1 MQCTKQ
7 GLAVLWLSVDGL
19 YSYSYWVRHETFVWY
34 WTFEWKSFSC
44 FLCFHKSDVFCL
56 FVFLCVLEVDFFFWN
71 IVDIRGHCP
80 HGLSSMLLFYEDFV
94 ISKLSPTNLPYTTM
108 MTFLVIKSLR
118 NEVWIFM
125 SLLIWP
131 KQIKTEHNFRIT

>member
-44 FLCFHKSDVFCL
+44 FLSFHKSDVFFL
-56 FVFLCVLEVDFFFWN
+56 FFLCVCVRSGFLLLEYS
-71 IVDIRGHCP
+71 RYKGHCP

-131 KQIKTEHNFRIT
+131 KQIKTEHNFSIT